1 MRQRFLA
8 ELRKLRQT
16 ESSTEKIASVLNGMK
31 FFKVKMY
38 PIEDFT
44 ESVHF
49 LKEVGDYFHDA
60 IDAKDKELQRNLA
73 HVTTEILSPLAA
85 TINNEVNVPVLRQFV
100 DSLYPSVF
108 ELSKRRKNLPWVGP
122 LVQLLLAVSQK
133 QYFLN
138 HWSNFLDYCLAA
150 IKDIKYSRVCLESV
164 SRLVWVYCVRHRC
177 EANNTTNTRLQLI
190 LKNIF
195 PPGARHVTPRD
206 QPSAYFV
213 RILSFIAEV
222 QLKLAMTTI
231 EELLG
236 AAAMKTTNPDRVQI
250 CAERQNIGLRAFVAI
265 ANSWGHFSLI
275 FEKIF
280 FDNKISN

>member
-1 MRQRFLA
+1 MEILNQPDFIFVLSELYAEALGVISEHRHHQVRQRFLA

-122 LVQLLLAVSQK
+122 LVQLLLARVLRLKLKTTISQK
-133 QYFLN
+133 KFTSY
-138 HWSNFLDYCLAA
+138 W
-150 IKDIKYSRVCLESV
+150 
-164 SRLVWVYCVRHRC
+164 
-177 EANNTTNTRLQLI
+177 
-190 LKNIF
+190 
-195 PPGARHVTPRD
+195 
-206 QPSAYFV
+206 
-213 RILSFIAEV
+213 LSI
-222 QLKLAMTTI
+222 
-231 EELLG
+231 
-236 AAAMKTTNPDRVQI
+236 
-250 CAERQNIGLRAFVAI
+250 
-265 ANSWGHFSLI
+265 
-275 FEKIF
+275 
-280 FDNKISN
+280 